1 MVQVLIPTDF
11 SDNAMNALKY
21 ALELYKHERVEFYF
35 LNAYQDEVYSNDE
48 LLNRNNFEDILES
61 VRTNSQTLLES
72 FLKAA
77 NTLAPNP
84 RYKYHII
91 SAYNSLIEE
100 TDIIVNAKNIDLIIM
115 GTRGKTNDKTIRFG
129 SNTLQVLKYVQ
140 CPILVIPENYQYKR
154 PKHIVFTTNFMIR
167 YKRREL
173 KLLNRIA
180 TPYRSKI
187 DLLYLSKYPKLSIRQ
202 EDNKAFIM
210 ETLPENNVNY
220 VNEDHKNITDAIQ
233 SYITKNDIDLLVMV
247 NTRHSFLEHIL
258 FKSTIDTITL
268 HIEIPFLVMQNMGR
282 Y

>member
-35 LNAYQDEVYSNDE
+35 LNAYQDDVYANDK
-48 LLNRNNFEDILES
+48 LINRANFEDILES

-77 NTLAPNP
+77 KNLAPNP
-84 RYKYHII
+84 RYTYHTI

-100 TDIIVNAKNIDLIIM
+100 ADIIVNAKNIDLIIM
-115 GTRGKTNDKTIRFG
+115 GTRGKTNDKTISFG

-140 CPILVIPENYQYKR
+140 CPVLVIPENYQYKR
-154 PKHIVFTTNFMIR
+154 PKKIVFTTNFMIP

-173 KLLNRIA
+173 KLLSKIA
-180 TPYRSKI
+180 NPYRSKI
-187 DLLYLSKYPKLSIRQ
+187 DLLYISKYPKLSIRQ
-202 EDNKAFIM
+202 EDNKTFIM
-210 ETLPENNVNY
+210 ETLPENDVNY
-220 VNEDHKNITDAIQ
+220 VTEANKSVADAIQ
-233 SYITKNDIDLLVMV
+233 SYIKKHDIDLLVMV
-247 NTRHSFLEHIL
+247 NTRHSFLENIL
-258 FKSTIDTITL
+258 FKSTIDTMTL
-268 HIEIPFLVMQNMGR
+268 HIDIPFLVMQNMGR